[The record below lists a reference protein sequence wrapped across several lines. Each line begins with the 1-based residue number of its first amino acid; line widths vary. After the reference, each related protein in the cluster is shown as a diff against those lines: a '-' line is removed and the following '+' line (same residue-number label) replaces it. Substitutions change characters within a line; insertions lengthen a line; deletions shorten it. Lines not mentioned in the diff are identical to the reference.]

1 MSNPVG
7 LTAVEF
13 VKEFGATPKPDN
25 EKPRVKVEGCVG
37 CGQLHKGIN
46 VELNCLRETVRRL
59 RGKRP

>member
-1 MSNPVG
+1 M
-7 LTAVEF
+7 EF